1 MALLTASHLAKSY
14 RRRGRPETV
23 VLANVS
29 LAVERGSFVGLTG
42 PSGSGKST
50 LLALLGGL
58 DRPTRGHVSFDGQDL
73 AGLSEAALTRVRR
86 RFGFVFQNPSLI
98 AGLPVWENVTYGL
111 IPAGVPRRQ
120 RRRLG
125 QSLLDRVAL
134 GNMADNLPLLLSG
147 GEMQRVTIARALAA
161 EPEVVIA
168 DEPTASL
175 DPEAGASVAAL
186 FRAVHH
192 SGVTVIVASHDPGL
206 LVSATRGFALA
217 AGTLAGLVTGVP
229 LEVPGVRAV
238 ATPWNSIRDA

>member
-1 MALLTASHLAKSY
+1 
-14 RRRGRPETV
+14 
-23 VLANVS
+23 
-29 LAVERGSFVGLTG
+29 
-42 PSGSGKST
+42 
-50 LLALLGGL
+50 
-58 DRPTRGHVSFDGQDL
+58 L

-98 AGLPVWENVTYGL
+98 PGLPVWENVTYGL

-125 QSLLDRVAL
+125 QSLLDRVGL

-192 SGVTVIVASHDPGL
+192 SGVTVMVASHDPGL
-206 LVSATRGFALA
+206 LVSATRVFALA
-217 AGTLAGLVTGVP
+217 AGTLAGRVAGVP
-229 LEVPGVRAV
+229 PEVPGARPV
-238 ATPWNSIRDA
+238 ATPWNSIRDE